1 MTQKLAVT
9 ALGDAL
15 VDVMARMDD
24 DFFTRES
31 IAKGSF
37 ELLTDGQAADL
48 YAKMGPAVELS
59 GGSAANTVAVMAN
72 LGLPVGFIGK
82 VKQDQLGEVF
92 THDIRAVGVVFDV
105 APNSAGEGT
114 GRCLIMVTPDGE
126 RSMRT
131 SLGCAQDIDPQDIDA
146 GLLMRSD
153 IFYIEGYMWEK
164 IITKQAIVQAI
175 QVAHRAGKRSALTLS
190 DVFVVNRWRDEL
202 VELIE
207 AHIDL
212 IFANEHELMALAQ
225 TDDFDAAVEWLRPR
239 CALAAI
245 TRSERGAVII
255 TNDETV
261 VVPAEPVARV
271 VDATGAGDAYAGGF
285 MAGLAQGLSLA
296 ICGQMGAICAAE
308 VISHMGPRPQV
319 DLKQRVAR
327 LTAA

>member
-1 MTQKLAVT
+1 MQKFAVT

-24 DFFTRES
+24 AFFAREN

-37 ELLTDGQAADL
+37 ELVDPAQAETL

-72 LGLPVGFIGK
+72 LGVPTGFIGK
-82 VKQDQLGEVF
+82 VKNDQLGAVF
-92 THDIRAVGVVFDV
+92 MHDIRSVGVAFDV
-105 APNSAGEGT
+105 PPNETGDPT
-114 GRCLIMVTPDGE
+114 GRCLIMVASDGE

-146 GLLMRSD
+146 ALIMHSD

-164 IITKQAIVQAI
+164 QITKQAIVQAI
-175 QVAHRAGKRSALTLS
+175 QVAHRAGKRTALTLS
-190 DVFVVNRWRDEL
+190 DVFVVSRWRDEL
-202 VELIE
+202 IELIA

-212 IFANEHELMALAQ
+212 VFANEHELLALAGME
-225 TDDFDAAVEWLRPR
+225 DFDSAIEWLRGR
-239 CALAAI
+239 CAIAAI
-245 TRSERGAVII
+245 TRSEKGAVII
-255 TNDETV
+255 EGDETYNV
-261 VVPAEPVARV
+261 AAVPVLQV

-285 MAGLAQGLSLA
+285 MAGMAQGRSMTD
-296 ICGQMGAICAAE
+296 CGRIGAICASE

-319 DLKQRVAR
+319 DLKAVVAAK
-327 LTAA
+327 LV